1 MNLISERSAL
11 RRPGK
16 PRVAFRPPSNPM
28 SDAGKWLGPHAD
40 EMARLYAMILLALP
54 ARTRRRRSRI
64 VQVMSS
70 QGAEGVSSVAL
81 GLGVAAATMGGAR
94 TLICDAHGQ
103 SESSNWRASL
113 QYVVAGDLNLAEVVA
128 RQPDI
133 GLEYCALGTTE
144 MQQSLVLNENAL
156 RGLFSELRLLF
167 DLVVI
172 DAPPAHESFVG
183 LNLARRTDGVVLVVE
198 AERTRVEMVNAT
210 QKLLRASGGKI
221 LGVVLNRR
229 RSQSPSDGR

>member
-1 MNLISERSAL
+1 
-11 RRPGK
+11 
-16 PRVAFRPPSNPM
+16 
-28 SDAGKWLGPHAD
+28 
-40 EMARLYAMILLALP
+40 MARLYAMILLALP

-113 QYVVAGDLNLAEVVA
+113 QDVVAGDLNLAEVVA

-229 RSQSPSDGR
+229 RGSSAMSSGL